1 MIPRWAPMVRL
12 ERDISTKQTLAGTVG
27 NSSPFFYLINH
38 RDVLLCPD
46 RLKFLDMSVNV
57 FFRVFL

>member
-1 MIPRWAPMVRL
+1 MTLRWAPMVRS

-46 RLKFLDMSVNV
+46 HLKF
-57 FFRVFL
+57 